1 MIYNYAIIFLAAMGP
16 RKSRKNV
23 NYKELEGPSDDDL
36 LCECFFDC
44 LNPEIDIVVDDLSCI
59 RQMGRQ
65 ARCSIKDCL

>member
-1 MIYNYAIIFLAAMGP
+1 M
-16 RKSRKNV
+16 

-36 LCECFFDC
+36 LCECFFDW